1 MNSPQGL
8 YETAAISGH
17 PNALLHVG
25 ERNMC
30 YIGTLDYVAPHHHG
44 APVLTVGLY
53 SSFEIRVAG
62 GAWTACRTAIV
73 PAGVRYE
80 LNSHGE
86 PLGEYYPEPNRAP
99 QSALCPLLQ
108 NAQPC
113 DGILTS
119 KSDGLSLMRELY
131 EDRGSHTWV
140 AEAIGGL
147 LDRPKRKPEA
157 DDIDPRLAAVIAY
170 LQQHPD
176 DAMSVPQLAR
186 RNNLSASRF
195 RHLFS
200 EQIGT
205 SYRRYRMWNRLRA
218 AIGRAVSGAT
228 LTDAALA
235 VGFSDSAHF
244 SHNFQDTFGVT
255 PSYVMRR
262 IARVG

>member
-1 MNSPQGL
+1 MNSPRSL
-8 YETAAISGH
+8 YETAAICGY

-30 YIGTLDYVAPHHHG
+30 YVGTLDYVAPHHHG

-53 SSFEIRVAG
+53 GSFEIRVAG
-62 GAWTACRTAIV
+62 GAWATCRTAIV

-80 LNSHGE
+80 LDSHGE

-99 QSALCPLLQ
+99 QSALSPLLR
-108 NAQPC
+108 NAKER
-113 DGILTS
+113 DGIIS
-119 KSDGLSLMRELY
+119 SQSNGLSLMRELY
-131 EDRGSHTWV
+131 EDRGSHMWV
-140 AEAIGGL
+140 AEAIGTL
-147 LDRPKRKPEA
+147 LDRCERKAEA
-157 DDIDPRLAAVIAY
+157 DGIDPRLTAVISY
-170 LQQHPD
+170 LQQYPD
-176 DAMSVPQLAR
+176 DQTSVEQLAR
-186 RNNLSASRF
+186 ANNLSASRF

-218 AIGRAVSGAT
+218 AISRAVSGAT